1 MLVAKPP
8 TYPNYV
14 LHPEVIPSL
23 NEVPAELIKRR
34 NIRFTDPSTLDS
46 FETEIPL
53 AIASSLQDELER
65 AVQHRLVILFLFHFV
80 FHISFVYRVAQDRN
94 ADQNGTATPANSEV
108 NLFQALG
115 PEQSYPTMPF
125 SESVE
130 FTAQHSLP
138 RPSIHE
144 KSSLGES
151 FQRIK
156 IAGDFNDMSH
166 IEDLEDAVGPLLRAM
181 VIREK
186 YIQKKLKNRISNL
199 IFCSI
204 RYMIFSL
211 QSFPPSVAKFLT
223 TTLEQ
228 EDQSRRVS
236 STIRANTGLDPSQAP
251 ISSSSSSSSLISS
264 VKPY

>member
-1 MLVAKPP
+1 MNHDREKVKFCFILQINSFNLLVAKPP

-53 AIASSLQDELER
+53 AIASSLQDELDR

-80 FHISFVYRVAQDRN
+80 FHISFVYRAAQDRN
-94 ADQNGTATPANSEV
+94 ADQSGTATPANSET

-186 YIQKKLKNRISNL
+186 YIQKN
-199 IFCSI
+199 
-204 RYMIFSL
+204 
-211 QSFPPSVAKFLT
+211 
-223 TTLEQ
+223 
-228 EDQSRRVS
+228 
-236 STIRANTGLDPSQAP
+236 
-251 ISSSSSSSSLISS
+251 
-264 VKPY
+264 